1 MTNEPRKV
9 RASGITRTNNS
20 AVLRPSRPENASDDT
35 KLDWF
40 AAARLP
46 IGPLGW
52 KDLATALA
60 IIWGLHIALELLTFS
75 VLEIAVGPG
84 WRDDLQFRH
93 ILPAITLSWL
103 GALIT
108 IWYFSCRRYWRP
120 LGQVFALRITSRRI
134 TLLSLLLG
142 VVSAIVLV
150 LTMVVFA
157 PDGAEHAPIV
167 KLVFGQAGDGSKLFS
182 ALIVF
187 IAAAITFPVFEELY
201 YRGFLYGVLE
211 GLVGRIA
218 AAIIVAV
225 WFGLVHAPQVGFG
238 LVAMIVIMLVSTLLT
253 WLRYKYDSLIPA
265 LSAHVAYNGT
275 LSLAAMIG
283 FALS

>member
-1 MTNEPRKV
+1 MTDEPRKV
-9 RASGITRTNNS
+9 RASGTTRTNNS
-20 AVLRPSRPENASDDT
+20 AVLRPSRPEKAPEDT
-35 KLDWF
+35 TFDWF

-60 IIWGLHIALELLTFS
+60 IIWGLHITLELITIS
-75 VLEIAVGPG
+75 VLKIALGPE

-108 IWYFSCRRYWRP
+108 IWYFSCRKRWRP
-120 LGQVFALRITSRRI
+120 LGQAFALRMTSRRI
-134 TLLSLLLG
+134 ALLSLLLG
-142 VVSAIVLV
+142 MASAIVFI
-150 LTMVVFA
+150 LTIVVFA
-157 PDGAEHAPIV
+157 PDGAEDAPIV
-167 KLVFGQAGDGSKLFS
+167 KLVFGQAGDGGEVFL

-211 GLVGRIA
+211 GLMGRIA
-218 AAIIVAV
+218 AAIIVSV
-225 WFGLVHAPQVGFG
+225 WFGLVHAPQVGYG
-238 LVAMIVIMLVSTLLT
+238 LVAMIVMMIVSSLLT

-265 LSAHVAYNGT
+265 LTAHVAYNGT

-283 FALS
+283 FAFS